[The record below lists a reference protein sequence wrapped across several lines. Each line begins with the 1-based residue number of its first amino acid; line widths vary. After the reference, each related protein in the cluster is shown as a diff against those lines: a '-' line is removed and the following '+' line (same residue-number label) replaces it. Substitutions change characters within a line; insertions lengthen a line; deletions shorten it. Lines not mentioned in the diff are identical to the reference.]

1 LADKYPMRLKEF
13 LPESS
18 YRAPPGAIHVADGL
32 TRIYPHLAKQYPE
45 IKPFTGTIYD
55 NPKHPDYYNTA
66 DFTGYVPPRDPVK
79 QRGWWRDPWL
89 TPKSW
94 VWASPEQKLQGYRA
108 DQRPGRSGLED
119 QPLTLNKT
127 DVLKALTAYK
137 KGVEAKLIEPI
148 SPLELVALMF
158 AEGRGDLGFNAAD
171 VNQPRVGQVARAAAK
186 LGLTSGWENFVAGIY
201 EKQQVAARL
210 NIPFYQAWQ
219 GGTKH
224 VNRFNLNVQAAQ
236 DPKNA
241 QLLAWVKQNMG
252 YREPEP
258 AELAQAQANPPQEQE
273 PL

>member
-1 LADKYPMRLKEF
+1 MRLREF
-13 LPESS
+13 LPESN
-18 YRAPPGAIHVADGL
+18 RVPPGAVHVADGL
-32 TRIYPHLAKQYPE
+32 TRIYPHIQRQYPE
-45 IKPFTGTIYD
+45 VKPYSGTIYD
-55 NPKHPDYYNTA
+55 SPKNPDYYNTA
-66 DFTGYVPPRDPVK
+66 DITGHVPPRDPVK

-89 TPKSW
+89 TTKSW
-94 VWASPEQKLQGYRA
+94 AWASPEQKLQGYRA
-108 DQRPGRSGLED
+108 DQRPGRQGLED

-127 DVLKALTAYK
+127 DVLKALTAYR

-171 VNQPRVGQVARAAAK
+171 VAQPKVGQVASAASK
-186 LGLTSGWENFVAGIY
+186 LGLTSGWANFVAGIY

-219 GGTKH
+219 GGSKH

-252 YREPEP
+252 YQEPEP
-258 AELAQAQANPPQEQE
+258 AELAQGQAANPRQE
-273 PL
+273 PEPL